1 MSLFMSFNTMGSNK
15 IVHDIEAPFPYRQNF
30 SLVLKLMH
38 DINRFNG
45 TINFS
50 VLQHT
55 LLGVHFLKQRI
66 KKEDTRYP
74 EQLKEWLFHDMHEI
88 ILNDIPSPVKKLVR
102 ALTKKSKSDL
112 DQLEDLLK
120 SEVDN
125 AFNLKNKH
133 EDVVKLIDTACYE
146 VEAVYFMKT
155 LDLPESTVVL
165 SDDTRA
171 EISRLMRL
179 SFEELEREFL
189 TYLALINL

>member
-1 MSLFMSFNTMGSNK
+1 MSLFMSFSTMSSNK
-15 IVHDIEAPFPYRQNF
+15 IVHDIESPFPYRQNL

-38 DINRFNG
+38 NINRFNG

-74 EQLKEWLFHDMHEI
+74 DQIKEWLFHDMHEI
-88 ILNDIPSPVKKLVR
+88 ILNDIPSPVKKLIRTV
-102 ALTKKSKSDL
+102 TKKSKSDL
-112 DQLEDLLK
+112 DLLEDLLK
-120 SEVDN
+120 NEVDS
-125 AFNLKNKH
+125 AFNLKNEH
-133 EDVVKLIDTACYE
+133 ENIVKLVDTACYE
-146 VEAVYFMKT
+146 AEAAYFMKS
-155 LDLPESTVVL
+155 LDLPESTVILGDSV
-165 SDDTRA
+165 RV

-189 TYLALINL
+189 THLALINL

>member
-1 MSLFMSFNTMGSNK
+1 MALLMSFSTMGSNK
-15 IVHDIEAPFPYRQNF
+15 IVHDIESPFPYRQNL

-74 EQLKEWLFHDMHEI
+74 DQIKEWLFHDMHEV
-88 ILNDIPSPVKKLVR
+88 ILNDIPSPVKKLIRTV
-102 ALTKKSKSDL
+102 TKKSKSDL
-112 DQLEDLLK
+112 DLLEDLLK
-120 SEVDN
+120 NEVDS
-125 AFNLKNKH
+125 AFNLKNEH
-133 EDVVKLIDTACYE
+133 ENIVKLVDTACYE
-146 VEAVYFMKT
+146 AEAAYFMKS
-155 LDLPESTVVL
+155 LDLPESTVILGDSV
-165 SDDTRA
+165 RV

-189 TYLALINL
+189 THLALINL